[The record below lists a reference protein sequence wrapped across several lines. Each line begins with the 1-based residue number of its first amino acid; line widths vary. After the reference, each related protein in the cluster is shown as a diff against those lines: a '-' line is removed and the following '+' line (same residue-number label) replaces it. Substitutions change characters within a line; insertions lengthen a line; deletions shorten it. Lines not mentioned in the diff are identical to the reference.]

1 MSDNIFALFPNTVA
15 FYIWRYSQGDLHGLF
30 SLWEKKTNSETR
42 EMFLG
47 EVSDNEVAFWETQNA
62 PVNLIYTNY
71 FGFKKMGQINLI
83 YVHTVD

>member
-1 MSDNIFALFPNTVA
+1 M
-15 FYIWRYSQGDLHGLF
+15 F
-30 SLWEKKTNSETR
+30 S
-42 EMFLG
+42 G

-71 FGFKKMGQINLI
+71 FGLKKMGQINLI